1 MKFRFGAIA
10 LALLLVV
17 VAAGCGSKKKP
28 SAAAT
33 PPATTTSASSSS
45 GNSSSSSG
53 STTTNSTT
61 TNGGSSSS
69 SSTPSFADAK
79 NCKQLVSLGQKFSAA
94 IQAASGS
101 GTAAAVANEVKLFK
115 ALADASPSDI
125 RGDFET
131 IADAFA
137 TSATALQK
145 AGITAGKTPTP
156 KQLLEL
162 EAASKSF
169 SSAKVQ
175 TASKNLE
182 AWATKNCGGLTTTS

>member
-1 MKFRFGAIA
+1 MKFRFGAIS

-28 SAAAT
+28 SAAVT
-33 PPATTTSASSSS
+33 PPATTTSASSSG

-53 STTTNSTT
+53 STTTNGTT
-61 TNGGSSSS
+61 TDGGSSGS
-69 SSTPSFADAK
+69 SFADAK
-79 NCKQLVSLGQKFSAA
+79 DCKQLESLGQKFSAA

-101 GTAAAVANEVKLFK
+101 GSADAVAKEVKLFK
-115 ALADASPSDI
+115 ELADASPSDI

-156 KQLLEL
+156 KQLAEL
-162 EAASKSF
+162 ESASKSF